1 MMKEYYVK
9 EILEA
14 TKTQVKGFDNSRLI
28 MAILDK
34 FEAEVRV
41 DQCDKDKEMAMNI
54 LNQNKT
60 KMSKGEP
67 KLDPYLDHLVTEDG
81 RKYKKVHVMYVNGDK
96 LVCDC
101 CDEKKPRVVIRLLS
115 GDITGLCEDCIRDML
130 TVFD

>member
-1 MMKEYYVK
+1 MKEYYVK